1 MHEYSIV
8 QALIERV
15 AEEAALRGAIAIR
28 RVHVRIGELSGVEP
42 ELLATAYD
50 TFRERTLCADAPLEL
65 ASSPAAWACPRCAR
79 PIERGRALRCPDCAL
94 PARLSSGDEILLE
107 RIEMEIGD
115 V

>member
-15 AEEAALRGAIAIR
+15 AEAAAERGATAIR

-50 TFRERTLCADAPLEL
+50 TFRERTICENAPLEL
-65 ASSPAAWACPRCAR
+65 TSSPASWKCPRCTR
-79 PIERGRALRCPDCAL
+79 ELVRGQILRCPECAL
-94 PARLSSGDEILLE
+94 PASLSSGDEILLE
-107 RIEMEIGD
+107 RIEMEVSD